1 MEEDG
6 EFVDQDYNQDG
17 EQYADDDYDDGEII
31 GDSEEKEL
39 GELRGN
45 DIINNTSNMLNK
57 PSASAKKLQA
67 NARRCSESSQNSN
80 LSSNSNQSGMQKDIN
95 DADGSGGGL
104 IDTQNAYCHMC
115 KRKFYSYNF
124 LRNHMSK
131 IHNMS
136 LPKRSMNGNVIDDSG
151 DMGLL
156 ANAAEE
162 ASLKQQQQQQHL
174 NDEDLMDDNGL
185 DMEECENGMSDGDE
199 AKDGKI
205 HFEIITKKVQL
216 NS

>member
-1 MEEDG
+1 MNKINIYFIFRYINKKVHGIYESSSSNQQQQQQSSSYANSNPYNQYNNGELNGDEDMEEDG

-67 NARRCSESSQNSN
+67 NVRRCSESSQNSN

-136 LPKRSMNGNVIDDSG
+136 LPKRSMNGNVIDDS
-151 DMGLL
+151 
-156 ANAAEE
+156 
-162 ASLKQQQQQQHL
+162 
-174 NDEDLMDDNGL
+174 
-185 DMEECENGMSDGDE
+185 
-199 AKDGKI
+199 
-205 HFEIITKKVQL
+205 
-216 NS
+216 